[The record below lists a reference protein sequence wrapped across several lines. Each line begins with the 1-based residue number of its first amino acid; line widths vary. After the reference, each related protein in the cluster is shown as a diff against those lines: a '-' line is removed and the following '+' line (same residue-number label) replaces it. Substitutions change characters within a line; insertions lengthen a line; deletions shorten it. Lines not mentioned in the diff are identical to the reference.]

1 MTNQFFYPE
10 EDDMNPKKSGAAD
23 DPTSDDA
30 DSDDAAEAENELD
43 VDDDDLID
51 DGIEEG
57 EEIE

>member
-10 EDDMNPKKSGAAD
+10 EDDMNPKKNS
-23 DPTSDDA
+23 DA
-30 DSDDAAEAENELD
+30 DGDDDTDEIDETEKETE

-57 EEIE
+57 GEIE